1 MLQKILN
8 DIDEHRD
15 EAIEG
20 LLELIRTE
28 SSDGK
33 ATKAQE
39 PVIRQLQEMGFAVDC
54 FRQEKAAEEL
64 PDFSPYDF
72 TYDEGAYNVV
82 GTCKGTGDVPSMMLF
97 AHIDTEAEDYFGT
110 FDDPYAASI
119 ADGKIFGLGSADDK
133 GGVAMMLY
141 ALKFLQKHVP
151 ELPYDL
157 TVMSIMGKHGGGFGT
172 LSALSKG
179 YTGANSIYL
188 HPAETGHG
196 FAEIKN
202 ISLGIIDLDITV
214 KGEPGLLHDDLATGV
229 NAAAELGY
237 IAGYLEDYNR
247 MMRDKY
253 RFDFGSFEGQP
264 SFVLNIGTLKAD
276 GGYGG
281 INTEAHLSARCRFY
295 LPLTIDSV
303 IESVTDYLKKRCE
316 EEGKVSFDNIRI
328 EKGPFR
334 ATPAFVANDSPFVK
348 LIEHNIT
355 EVTGIDTF
363 IHQYHGGSDIRFP
376 IVYGNSSCVGIGPS
390 CILPAKGSGQREWM
404 SVDDYINGIKILV
417 RILYEYRDWDKSQE
431 S

>member
-1 MLQKILN
+1 MLQEILN
-8 DIDEHRD
+8 YIDEHRE
-15 EAIEG
+15 EAING
-20 LLELIRTE
+20 LLELIRAE

-39 PVIRQLQEMGFAVDC
+39 QVIQELQRMGYTVDC
-54 FRQEKAAEEL
+54 FRQEPSAEEL

-72 TYDEGAYNVV
+72 AYDEGAYNVV
-82 GTCKGTGDVPSMMLF
+82 GTRKGSGTVPSMMLF
-97 AHIDTEAEDYFGT
+97 AHIDIEAEDYFGT
-110 FDDPYAASI
+110 FDDPYKAYVE
-119 ADGKIFGLGSADDK
+119 DGRIYGLGSADDK
-133 GGVAMMLY
+133 GGVAMMLH
-141 ALKFLQKHVP
+141 ALRYLQTFLP

-172 LSALSKG
+172 LSALSRG
-179 YTGANSIYL
+179 YTGTNSIYL

-214 KGEPGLLHDDLATGV
+214 KGEPGIPHDDLSTGT

-247 MMRDKY
+247 MMRDTC

-264 SFVLNIGTLKAD
+264 SFILNIGTLQAD

-281 INTEAHLSARCRFY
+281 INTEARLRARCRFY

-303 IESVTDYLKKRCE
+303 VEGIAEYLKKRCE
-316 EEGKVSFDNIRI
+316 EEGKVCFGNIRI

-334 ATPAFVANDSPFVK
+334 ATPAFVPNDSPFVG
-348 LIEHNIT
+348 LIEHSIT

-363 IHQYHGGSDIRFP
+363 IHQYHGGSDIHFP

-390 CILPAKGSGQREWM
+390 CILPEKGSGQREWM
-404 SVDDYINGIKILV
+404 SADDYINGIKILV
-417 RILYEYRDWDKSQE
+417 RILYEYRNWGV
-431 S
+431 